1 MKGEIAET
9 ASYLG
14 VIELKKQKKK
24 DRLFGFV
31 FGFFS

>member
-14 VIELKKQKKK
+14 VIELKKKK